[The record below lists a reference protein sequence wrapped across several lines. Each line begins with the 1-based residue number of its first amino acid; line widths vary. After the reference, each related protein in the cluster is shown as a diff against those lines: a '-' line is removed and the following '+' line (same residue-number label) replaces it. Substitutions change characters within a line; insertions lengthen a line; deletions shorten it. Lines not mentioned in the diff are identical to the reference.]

1 MSIKDSIKNNLKAR
15 KPNEQEVL
23 QTREDLIRDLFSTH
37 DGKLP
42 LMHQLARTVWS
53 FKLAYEKNMGFSGPQ
68 VWILLMLAKK
78 EAHVGLTQSELTHI
92 MKVDASAITRM
103 VKAMEEKAL
112 IRRESDLED
121 NRLTRVYLTPKG
133 HEAAKGLSER
143 AQAVEQR
150 ITAQL
155 TPAQLDQ
162 LRQVLTIL
170 QITAQDEY
178 EKAGRE
184 QL

>member
-1 MSIKDSIKNNLKAR
+1 MSIKDSIKNNLKVR

-23 QTREDLIRDLFSTH
+23 QTREDLIRDLFSTR
-37 DGKLP
+37 DGNLP

-53 FKLAYEKNMGFSGPQ
+53 FKLAFEKNMGFSGPQ

-78 EAHVGLTQSELTHI
+78 ESHVGLTQSELTHI
-92 MKVDASAITRM
+92 MKVDASAITRI

-112 IRRESDLED
+112 IRRESDPED
-121 NRLTRVYLTPKG
+121 NRLTRVYLTTKG
-133 HEAAKGLSER
+133 HEAAEGLSER
-143 AQAVEQR
+143 ARAVEQR

-155 TPAQLDQ
+155 TLAQLDQ
-162 LRQVLTIL
+162 LRQALTIL
-170 QITAQDEY
+170 QNTAQNEY

-184 QL
+184 QP